1 MARRS
6 DHTREEIRA
15 LAIKAGQELL
25 AESGFAKFSTREV
38 ARRIGY
44 TVGTLYNIFEG
55 YDDIVLHI
63 NAVTLDDLSRAIAA
77 RKARKEGAAGIRQI
91 ASLYLAF
98 ARAHYYRWSAL
109 FEHTLPP
116 GTPLPA
122 WYAARIQELF
132 HQVEDMLLPL
142 VGGKQ
147 KQAAEAARV
156 LWASIHGIYALGL
169 SGKLDTV
176 GAGSV
181 EAMMTSL
188 IDHYLEGLT
197 RAKP

>member
-15 LAIKAGQELL
+15 LAIKAGVALL
-25 AESGFAKFSTREV
+25 SESGFAKFSTREV

-44 TVGTLYNIFEG
+44 TVGTLYNVFGG

-63 NAVTLDDLSRAIAA
+63 NAVTLDDLSRAMQA
-77 RKARKEGAAGIRQI
+77 RKGKREGAAGIRQL
-91 ASLYLAF
+91 ALSYLAF
-98 ARAHYYRWSAL
+98 AREHYFRWSAL
-109 FEHTLPP
+109 FEHNLPQ
-116 GTPLPA
+116 GTPLPD
-122 WYAARIQELF
+122 WYAVKIQELF
-132 HQVEDMLLPL
+132 RQVEEMLLPL
-142 VGGKQ
+142 VGGKP

-181 EAMMTSL
+181 EGMVTSL

-197 RAKP
+197 KA